1 MSVLYQLQDSSCQF
15 MQLKYILLTVVI
27 ILVRLPFVY
36 LIRCKLLRE
45 EQVVSRGQGVKREE
59 NRKFI
64 IKEARTLTSG
74 SLTGHIREAV

>member
-1 MSVLYQLQDSSCQF
+1 

-45 EQVVSRGQGVKREE
+45 EQVASRGQGVKREE

>member
-1 MSVLYQLQDSSCQF
+1 MTVYATKIHFVNCCNNSCSIAIRVSYQ
-15 MQLKYILLTVVI
+15 V
-27 ILVRLPFVY
+27 
-36 LIRCKLLRE
+36 
-45 EQVVSRGQGVKREE
+45 QVASRGQGVKREE